1 MTDSG
6 DDRRRA
12 DGDAGGEILIDRTT
26 EVGSAALAAA
36 LAAKDVAAIGQA
48 LRHDYVVV
56 PQIRTPEGELQV
68 RVFESE
74 HPDGPTPYELCL
86 FSSTETLAAYLADN
100 PDREFA
106 LQRGQS
112 LAPFLEQYRTV
123 IERVVF
129 DPAGPHPMMAIVDDV
144 LQSLQPQPGDDDV
157 AWVASAPGGSLE
169 EAALPLDPRR
179 STVVG
184 LDIALSREWFVIELE
199 DAAVRDEQVSQL
211 VRQQLATLG
220 PAPVLRAEL
229 ERWLR
234 QSCERAT
241 SAGGRFLAY
250 LLQRNEIAALAL
262 NVAMYWHALG
272 PAIGDVSHLDRL
284 TERLR
289 STLEAEAEL
298 VGAETLAGPFI
309 RHSRVGAGAAEL
321 GASETPLLLVDYWL
335 EFPDLRGLCLLNF
348 SSPHV
353 SIEPQL
359 LLLMDNIVLT
369 GAWVRETDR
378 DGTDRDG
385 TH

>member
-1 MTDSG
+1 MSDPV
-6 DDRRRA
+6 DD
-12 DGDAGGEILIDRTT
+12 GILVDRST

-36 LAAKDVAAIGQA
+36 LEATDVAAIGRA

-56 PQIRTPEGELQV
+56 PQLRSADGELQV

-74 HPDGPTPYELCL
+74 HPEGATPYELCL
-86 FSSTETLAAYLADN
+86 FSSTEALAAYLGDN
-100 PDREFA
+100 EDREFA
-106 LQRGQS
+106 LQRGAA
-112 LAPFLEQYRTV
+112 LVPFLEQYRAV

-129 DPAGPHPMMAIVDDV
+129 DPAGPHPMMAIADDV
-144 LQSLQPQPGDDDV
+144 LASLRPQPGDDDV
-157 AWVASAPGGSLE
+157 AWVASAPGGGLE
-169 EAALPLDPRR
+169 EAALPLDPRA

-199 DAAVRDEQVSQL
+199 DAAARDEQVSLL
-211 VRQQLATLG
+211 VRRQLSALA
-220 PAPVLRAEL
+220 PSPVLRAEL

-234 QSCERAT
+234 ESCARAAT
-241 SAGGRFLAY
+241 AGGRFLAY
-250 LLQRNEIAALAL
+250 LLQRNETAALAI

-284 TERLR
+284 AAKLR
-289 STLEAEAEL
+289 SELSEGAEL

-321 GASETPLLLVDYWL
+321 GATETPLLLVDYWL
-335 EFPDLRGLCLLNF
+335 QFPDLRGLCLLSF

-353 SIEPQL
+353 AITSQL

-369 GAWVRETDR
+369 GAWVLETDQPR
-378 DGTDRDG
+378 
-385 TH
+385 